1 MVYLG
6 YKMVNGKHNGAVT
19 LKTDKAVAKFV
30 VGSMEDKVIT
40 DELDNLV
47 LNTYG
52 IFINY
57 INPAYMQLRDL
68 IIQEQ
73 QKLGI

>member
-6 YKMVNGKHNGAVT
+6 YKMVNGKHSGAVT

-57 INPAYMQLRDL
+57 INPAYMQLRDV

>member
-1 MVYLG
+1 MAYLG
-6 YKMVNGKHNGAVT
+6 YKMVNGKHSGAVT

-57 INPAYMQLRDL
+57 INPAYMQLRDV